1 MVVTTLILIIINIV
15 LIYIEIFYVIK
26 LRKELKENITLNIN
40 EYKEYIELE
49 KKDLKDYVDSR
60 FDMNVFK
67 VMLNNTIKN
76 NIIGETVK
84 TNKNTN
90 IGINKNKNPSGMFD

>member
-1 MVVTTLILIIINIV
+1 MVVTTLIFIIINIV
-15 LIYIEIFYVIK
+15 LICMEIFYVIK
-26 LRKELKENITLNIN
+26 LRKQLKENIALSIE
-40 EYKEYIELE
+40 EYKEYVSLE
-49 KKDLKDYVDSR
+49 KKGLKDYIDSM

-67 VMLNNTIKN
+67 LCLDKTIKN

-90 IGINKNKNPSGMFD
+90 IGIHKNKNPSGMFD

>member
-1 MVVTTLILIIINIV
+1 M
-15 LIYIEIFYVIK
+15 EIFYTIK
-26 LRKELKENITLNIN
+26 LRKQLKENIALSIE
-40 EYKEYIELE
+40 EYKEYVSLE

-60 FDMNVFK
+60 FNMNVFK
-67 VMLNNTIKN
+67 LCLDKTIKIN
-76 NIIGETVK
+76 NIDKEIK